1 MKNTRFLR
9 IIATFL
15 LLFLFTNPALASIS
29 KNEYDKLKEEFL
41 DVFRNMET
49 AREATFW
56 DKHKWKIVTGAVN
69 YCRSPRMVVIAS
81 SSSRAPA
88 VISSVATPAYVF
100 STGSVAVLS
109 SSVIAFLTA
118 GGVALVV
125 LGAKFSKEMLE
136 KDGAKFFLNSTTLRY
151 VYEKGIKLTN
161 SDKSNVIY
169 ALKQNEK
176 EILKSSTTISDVFKK
191 MDQIAFRTLLECL
204 PLSSM

>member
-56 DKHKWKIVTGAVN
+56 VKHKWKIVTGAVITVGVLGWWLL
-69 YCRSPRMVVIAS
+69 PAAAPV
-81 SSSRAPA
+81 APA

-109 SSVIAFLTA
+109 SSVIALSTA

-176 EILKSSTTISDVFKK
+176 EILKSSTTKSDVFKK
-191 MDQIAFRTLLECL
+191 MDQIAFRTLWNAYR
-204 PLSSM
+204 